1 MEENRYANLVS
12 KQEEFLK
19 EFQPFLEQYLKDKEI
34 EFQTYLPEAK
44 VLLTALFDTV
54 LSGGKR
60 LRPFLVWLGSVLAGE
75 KKADEVLLTGLVFE
89 LLHTFVIIHN
99 DIIDEATL
107 RRGKATVNQV
117 FALATTKRLDTDK
130 TKVGANQAMLV
141 GDLGFVLTAEQII
154 KIKNQKAQA
163 LLLQTAEE
171 VIVGQHLEYDIEG
184 VSAATAEYLDR
195 VRLIKSGLSTLTRP
209 LQAGALLAGAS
220 EDDLGQ
226 IAVLGATLG
235 HLFQLRDDWL
245 GLYGDTKKT
254 GKPAGDD
261 IRQGKLTSV
270 SLFMLKLAPDEQKNL
285 FLKVWGIKQSSEAD
299 ILAAVEA
306 TKTAGAA
313 EELEHKIG
321 EKILEAIKVLQEKF
335 FASEQ
340 QVLVELVQYLGE
352 REA

>member
-19 EFQPFLEQYLKDKEI
+19 EFQPFLEQYLKDKET

-44 VLLTALFDTV
+44 VLLTALSDTV

-60 LRPFLVWLGSVLAGE
+60 LRPFLVWLGSVLGGE
-75 KKADEVLLTGLVFE
+75 KKVEEVLLTGLAFE

-107 RRGKATVNQV
+107 RRGKATVNQT
-117 FALATTKRLDTDK
+117 FALAATKSLDVDK
-130 TKVGANQAMLV
+130 AKVGANQAMLA
-141 GDLGFVLTAEQII
+141 GDLGFVLTAEKII

-184 VSAATAEYLDR
+184 VSAATAEYLER

-306 TKTAGAA
+306 TKTAGAT